1 LFVLAKYVS
10 NDLVLSVNLV
20 GVDDP
25 LLLLL
30 LDVVGSKIIETE
42 FVLEGDLEDDLDDDL
57 EDDLDDV
64 NNDDGNIFVD
74 DVDDAQLFVDE
85 DDGRD
90 RIQVDRFNV
99 FRLEEE

>member
-1 LFVLAKYVS
+1 MFVLAKYVS

-30 LDVVGSKIIETE
+30 LDVVGSKSIEKE
-42 FVLEGDLEDDLDDDL
+42 FVLEDDLEDDLDDDL
-57 EDDLDDV
+57 DE
-64 NNDDGNIFVD
+64 NIFVD

>member
-1 LFVLAKYVS
+1 M
-10 NDLVLSVNLV
+10 DLVLSVNLV

-30 LDVVGSKIIETE
+30 LLLDVVGSNSIETE
-42 FVLEGDLEDDLDDDL
+42 FVLEDDLEDDLDDDL
-57 EDDLDDV
+57 DDV
-64 NNDDGNIFVD
+64 NNDDENIFVD
-74 DVDDAQLFVDE
+74 DVDDTQLFVDE

>member
-1 LFVLAKYVS
+1 MFVLAKYVS

-30 LDVVGSKIIETE
+30 LLLDVVGSKIIDTE
-42 FVLEGDLEDDLDDDL
+42 FVLEDDLEDDLD
-57 EDDLDDV
+57 DDLDDV

>member
-30 LDVVGSKIIETE
+30 LLLDVVGSKSIEKE
-42 FVLEGDLEDDLDDDL
+42 FVLEDDLEDDLDDDL
-57 EDDLDDV
+57 DE
-64 NNDDGNIFVD
+64 NIFVD

>member
-10 NDLVLSVNLV
+10 IDLVLSVNL

-30 LDVVGSKIIETE
+30 LDAVGSKSIETE
-42 FVLEGDLEDDLDDDL
+42 FVLEDDLDDDL
-57 EDDLDDV
+57 DDE
-64 NNDDGNIFVD
+64 NNDDENIFVD
-74 DVDDAQLFVDE
+74 DVDDTQLFVDE

-90 RIQVDRFNV
+90 RIQHDRFNV

>member
-1 LFVLAKYVS
+1 LFVLAKYV
-10 NDLVLSVNLV
+10 LSVNL

-30 LDVVGSKIIETE
+30 LLLLDVVESKSIETE
-42 FVLEGDLEDDLDDDL
+42 FVLEDDLD
-57 EDDLDDV
+57 DDLDDV
-64 NNDDGNIFVD
+64 NNDDENIFVD

-90 RIQVDRFNV
+90 RIQHDRFNV

>member
-1 LFVLAKYVS
+1 MFVLAKYVS

-42 FVLEGDLEDDLDDDL
+42 FVLEDDLEDDLD
-57 EDDLDDV
+57 DDLDDV

-74 DVDDAQLFVDE
+74 DVDDTQLFVDE

>member
-1 LFVLAKYVS
+1 MFVLAKYVS

-30 LDVVGSKIIETE
+30 LDVVGSKSIEKE
-42 FVLEGDLEDDLDDDL
+42 FVLEDDLEDDLDDDL
-57 EDDLDDV
+57 DDV
-64 NNDDGNIFVD
+64 NNDDENIFVD
-74 DVDDAQLFVDE
+74 DVDDTQLFVDE